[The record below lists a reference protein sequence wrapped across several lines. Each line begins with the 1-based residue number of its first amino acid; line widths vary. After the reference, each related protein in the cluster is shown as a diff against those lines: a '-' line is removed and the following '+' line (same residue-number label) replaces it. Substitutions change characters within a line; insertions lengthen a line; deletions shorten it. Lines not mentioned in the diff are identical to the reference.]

1 MTEDRKLVRGDKA
14 AQRAVR
20 VWPCLAQF
28 LEAAQVD
35 AANVE
40 AVRQQAEATARYGA
54 QQPRRPRRR
63 RRRAKKTGDK
73 ESCGCT
79 AGTTAGDAAVGG
91 GAGGGAGAGA
101 TSSDGVDEATSAS
114 DSDTQPAAV
123 HKIAL
128 VGSPNVGK
136 SSLIK

>member
-40 AVRQQAEATARYGA
+40 VVRQQAEATARYGA

-63 RRRAKKTGDK
+63 RRRAKKTGDT

-79 AGTTAGDAAVGG
+79 EGTTAGDAAG
-91 GAGGGAGAGA
+91 GAGAGAGAGA
-101 TSSDGVDEATSAS
+101 TSSGGVDEATSAS
-114 DSDTQPAAV
+114 DSDTLPAVV